1 MIDVQSAVLA
11 ELIGKLAA
19 VPDFGAS
26 VTEDFVLRV
35 IDSDD
40 DTLPDD
46 IIVIQPGDTEE
57 LERVGT
63 GGVRERVT
71 LNLTLLTRRRQFGPV
86 LRAGRLAV
94 KAALAGVKG
103 SLATQGV
110 TQFAVLPEQSV
121 PAREGSRWAARVMP
135 VQISYQQPL
144 K

>member
-40 DTLPDD
+40 ETLPDD
-46 IIVIQPGDTEE
+46 LIVIQPGDTEE
-57 LERVGT
+57 LERIGT
-63 GGVRERVT
+63 GAVRERVT
-71 LNLTLLTRRRQFGPV
+71 LNLTLLTRRREFGPV

-94 KAALAGVKG
+94 KALLPGVKG
-103 SLATQGV
+103 GLTTQGV
-110 TQFAVLPEQSV
+110 TQFAVQTDTPY
-121 PAREGSRWAARVMP
+121 PARDGSRWAARVIPM
-135 VQISYQQPL
+135 QISYQQPL